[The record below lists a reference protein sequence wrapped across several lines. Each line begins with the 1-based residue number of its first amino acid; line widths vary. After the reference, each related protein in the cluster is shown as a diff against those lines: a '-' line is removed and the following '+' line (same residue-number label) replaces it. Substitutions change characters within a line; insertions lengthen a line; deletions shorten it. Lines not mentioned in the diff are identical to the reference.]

1 MLQFFLDIV
10 NADFSDDAAV
20 DKILDTWEEH
30 RPDGRHSKHGIKGF
44 GGVHRE
50 DQDGVAGGLKKNL
63 LSETKIMFFRCWLLI
78 IRDPILYLG
87 RLVAFLFVNV
97 FFAFVYW
104 NARPFVQERTVDKM
118 WINVWFCAV
127 STNSKY
133 HCRLLSSC
141 SYYVCRIFNFC
152 SSI

>member
-1 MLQFFLDIV
+1 MDIV

-20 DKILDTWEEH
+20 DSILDTWEEH
-30 RPDGRHSKHGIKGF
+30 KGAGKDSMHGSKVSRRF
-44 GGVHRE
+44 STEE
-50 DQDGVAGGLKKNL
+50 DLEGVAGGLKKNL
-63 LSETKIMFFRCWLLI
+63 IGETKIMFLRCWLLI

-87 RLVAFLFVNV
+87 RLVAFLFANT

-133 HCRLLSSC
+133 RYRVQPDC
-141 SYYVCRIFNFC
+141 VIFIEVFFSHFFC
-152 SSI
+152 